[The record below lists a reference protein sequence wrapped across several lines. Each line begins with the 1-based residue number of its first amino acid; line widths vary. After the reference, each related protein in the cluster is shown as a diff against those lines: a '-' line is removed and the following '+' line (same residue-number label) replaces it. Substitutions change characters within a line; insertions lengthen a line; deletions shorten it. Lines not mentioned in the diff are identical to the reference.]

1 MNEDR
6 IEGATTTL
14 AGRAEKGL
22 GDLTGDRKLQSDGL
36 ADQARGSAQN
46 TFGGAQ
52 DALRSALDKAPPQV
66 RDTADRAIAAAR
78 KSPILA
84 TLAIGAAGLIFAKIF
99 RDTARSGRRS

>member
-6 IEGATTTL
+6 NEGATTTL
-14 AGRAEKGL
+14 AGRFEQNI

-36 ADQARGSAQN
+36 ADQARGTWQN
-46 TFGGAQ
+46 MFGGAQ
-52 DALRSALDKAPPQV
+52 DALRTALDGAPPQV
-66 RDTADRAIAAAR
+66 RETADRAITAAR

-99 RDTARSGRRS
+99 RDTARNSRRR